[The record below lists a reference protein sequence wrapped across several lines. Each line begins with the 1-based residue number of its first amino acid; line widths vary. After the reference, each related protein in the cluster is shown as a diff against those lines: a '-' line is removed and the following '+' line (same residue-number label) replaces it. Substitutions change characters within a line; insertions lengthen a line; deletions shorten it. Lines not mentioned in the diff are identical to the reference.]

1 LHRLAIVNVGQ
12 ALSPAIPAILAIASA
27 LLTLS
32 AAAEVRQLDP
42 SLIERVAL
50 EELHATN
57 TPGAAVAVVLGDQVV
72 FSHGYGVA
80 SVDNGAP
87 LTPDM
92 LFRLGST
99 TKMFTASAVVGLAL
113 EGKLDLNAPVSR
125 HISGLDPTI
134 GQLTANQLLSHT
146 SGLHDE
152 APMFGSHDE
161 TALGNGIQAWK
172 ADFLFAPPGRIYS
185 YSNPGYWLA
194 GYLAETVSGKP
205 YADVIAERVFAP
217 LGMQRSTLRPAM
229 AMTWPLVQGHEIRD
243 GHPAVIRPAADNAS
257 GWPAGSIFSSA
268 LELSRF
274 VIAFMND
281 GRLDG
286 RQVLPPKLIAIMS
299 SPHAEIPGGDQR
311 YGYGLQL
318 STSRGVHWVEHGG
331 SRAGYGS
338 TIRMAPDRKF
348 AVIIVANRSGSGMPN
363 LADAIS
369 ESVLALDPKSERE
382 PATHPLA
389 AEELHRCAGVYVNG
403 TSKVELEADGGALK
417 ASMDGAVERFTRAGD
432 KFLLGE
438 GRPSKLVLV
447 PDSNGRIEFVF
458 VNGRAFRRVN

>member
-1 LHRLAIVNVGQ
+1 VYRLAGL
-12 ALSPAIPAILAIASA
+12 AAAFAISC
-27 LLTLS
+27 S
-32 AAAEVRQLDP
+32 AASTGIDP
-42 SLIERVAL
+42 ASIERVAL
-50 EELHATN
+50 EELAASK
-57 TPGAAVAVVLGDQVV
+57 TPGAAVAVVLGDRVI
-72 FSHGYGVA
+72 FSHGYGMS
-80 SVDNGAP
+80 SVDTGAP
-87 LTPDM
+87 ITPDM

-125 HISGLDPTI
+125 YISGLNPSI
-134 GQLTANQLLSHT
+134 GNLTANQLLSHT

-161 TALGNGIQAWK
+161 ATLGTGIHAWK

-205 YADVIAERVFAP
+205 YADVIAERLFEP

-229 AMTWPLVQGHEIRD
+229 AMTWPLAQGHEVRD
-243 GHPAVIRPAADNAS
+243 GKPVVIRPVADNAS

-286 RQVLPPKLIAIMS
+286 NQVLPPKLIAILS
-299 SPHAEIPGGDQR
+299 TPHAEIPGSDHH

-338 TIRMAPDRKF
+338 TIRMAPERKF
-348 AVIIVANRSGSGMPN
+348 AVIIVANRSGSGMPK

-369 ESVLALDPKSERE
+369 EAALGRDPKAE
-382 PATHPLA
+382 PEPPTHPLDA
-389 AEELHRCAGVYVNG
+389 AESRRYTGVYVNG
-403 TSKVELEADGGALK
+403 TAKIALEAEVDVVKANIDGT
-417 ASMDGAVERFTRAGD
+417 VVRFARAGE
-432 KFLLGE
+432 KFLISGE
-438 GRPSKLVLV
+438 TKLVLV
-447 PDSNGRIEFVF
+447 PGANGRTEFVF
-458 VNGRAFRRVN
+458 ANGRAFRRAD

>member
-1 LHRLAIVNVGQ
+1 VHRLAG
-12 ALSPAIPAILAIASA
+12 AAAAFTILACNAPAEIHQIDPA
-27 LLTLS
+27 L
-32 AAAEVRQLDP
+32 V
-42 SLIERVAL
+42 ERLAL
-50 EELHATN
+50 EELAATK
-57 TPGAAVAVVLGDQVV
+57 TPGAAVAVVLGDRVV

-80 SVDNGAP
+80 SVDTGAP

-113 EGKLDLNAPVSR
+113 EGRIDLNAPVSQY
-125 HISGLDPTI
+125 ISGLDPSI
-134 GQLTANQLLSHT
+134 GALTANQLLSHT

-161 TALGNGIQAWK
+161 TALGNGIHVWK
-172 ADFLFAPPGRIYS
+172 ADFLFAPPGRVYS

-205 YADVIAERVFAP
+205 YADVIAERLFAP
-217 LGMQRSTLRPAM
+217 LGMQRSTLRPSL
-229 AMTWPLVQGHEIRD
+229 AMTWPLAQGHEVRE
-243 GHPAVIRPAADNAS
+243 GKPSVIRPVADNAS

-274 VIAFMND
+274 VIAFLND

-286 RQVLPPKLIAIMS
+286 QQVLPPKLIGILS
-299 SPHAEIPGGDQR
+299 SPHADIPGSDQH
-311 YGYGLQL
+311 YAYGLQL
-318 STSRGVHWVEHGG
+318 STSRGVRWVEHGG

-338 TIRMAPDRKF
+338 TIRMAPEQKF
-348 AVIIVANRSGSGMPN
+348 AVIIVANRSGSGMPK

-369 ESVLALDPKSERE
+369 EAVLGLDSKVQPE
-382 PATHPLA
+382 PATHPLDA
-389 AEELHRCAGVYVNG
+389 QEVRRSAGVYVNG
-403 TSKVELEADGGALK
+403 SSKISLEAEA
-417 ASMDGAVERFTRAGD
+417 GAVKANMDAGVVRFTRGGET
-432 KFLLGE
+432 FLL
-438 GRPSKLVLV
+438 SDATKLVLV

-458 VNGRAFRRVN
+458 SNGRAFRRTH

>member
-1 LHRLAIVNVGQ
+1 VYRVTGAVVIFAV
-12 ALSPAIPAILAIASA
+12 
-27 LLTLS
+27 LTFA

-42 SLIERVAL
+42 ALVQRVAL
-50 EELHATN
+50 EELQASK

-72 FSHGYGVA
+72 FSHGYGLA
-80 SVDNGAP
+80 SVDTGAP

-125 HISGLDPTI
+125 YISGLDPTI

-152 APMFGSHDE
+152 APMFGSHDDA
-161 TALGNGIQAWK
+161 ALGNGIHAWK

-205 YADVIAERVFAP
+205 YADVIAERIFAP
-217 LGMQRSTLRPAM
+217 LGMQRSTVRPAM
-229 AMTWPLVQGHEIRD
+229 AMTWPLAQGHEIRD

-286 RQVLPPKLIAIMS
+286 RQVLPQKLIAIMS
-299 SPHAEIPGGDQR
+299 SPHAEIPGGDQH
-311 YGYGLQL
+311 YGYGFEL
-318 STSRGVHWVEHGG
+318 SASRGVHWVEHGG

-348 AVIIVANRSGSGMPN
+348 AVIIVANRSGSGMPK

-369 ESVLALDPKSERE
+369 EAVLALDPKSERE
-382 PATHPLA
+382 PAAHPLTT
-389 AEELHRCAGVYVNG
+389 EELHRCAGVYVNG
-403 TSKVELEADGGALK
+403 TSKVELEPDGGALK
-417 ASMDGAVERFTRAGD
+417 ASIDGTFERITRAGD
-432 KFLLGE
+432 KFLLGD
-438 GRPSKLVLV
+438 GQPSKLVLV

-458 VNGRAFRRVN
+458 VNGRAFRRAN

>member
-1 LHRLAIVNVGQ
+1 MYRLARSTAVLGFFVLT
-12 ALSPAIPAILAIASA
+12 APAQI
-27 LLTLS
+27 
-32 AAAEVRQLDP
+32 RQLDP
-42 SLIERVAL
+42 ASIERVAL
-50 EELHATN
+50 EELQATK
-57 TPGAAVAVVLGDQVV
+57 TPGAAVAVVSGDQVI

-80 SVDNGAP
+80 SVETGAP

-99 TKMFTASAVVGLAL
+99 TKMFTASSVVGLAI

-125 HISGLDPTI
+125 YISKLDPAI

-161 TALGNGIQAWK
+161 TALGIGIHTWQ
-172 ADFLFAPPGRIYS
+172 ADFLFAPSGRIYS

-205 YADVIAERVFAP
+205 YADVIAERIFGP
-217 LGMQRSTLRPAM
+217 LRMTRSTLRPAM
-229 AMTWPLVQGHEIRD
+229 AMTWPLAQGHEVQN
-243 GHPAVIRPAADNAS
+243 GKPAVIRPAADNAS

-286 RQVLPPKLIAIMS
+286 RQVFPPKLIAIMS
-299 SPHAEIPGGDQR
+299 SPHAEIPGSDSH

-338 TIRMAPDRKF
+338 TIRMAPDQKF
-348 AVIIVANRSGSGMPN
+348 AVIIVANRSGSGMPK

-369 ESVLALDPKSERE
+369 EAVLALDPKSQTE
-382 PATHPLA
+382 PATHALDT
-389 AEELHRCAGVYVNG
+389 AELRRCAGVYVNG
-403 TSKVELEADGGALK
+403 NSKIRLDADGGVLK
-417 ASMDGAVERFTRAGD
+417 ANIDGTTARFTRAGE
-432 KFLLGE
+432 KFLIGE
-438 GRPSKLVLV
+438 DQPSKLVLV

-458 VNGRAFRRVN
+458 VSGRAFRRTD

>member
-1 LHRLAIVNVGQ
+1 MYRVTGAVVIFAV
-12 ALSPAIPAILAIASA
+12 
-27 LLTLS
+27 LTFA

-42 SLIERVAL
+42 ALVQRVAL
-50 EELHATN
+50 EELQASK

-72 FSHGYGVA
+72 FSHGYGLA
-80 SVDNGAP
+80 SVDTGAP

-125 HISGLDPTI
+125 YISGLDPTI

-152 APMFGSHDE
+152 APMFGSHDDA
-161 TALGNGIQAWK
+161 ALGNGIHAWK

-205 YADVIAERVFAP
+205 YADVIAERIFAP
-217 LGMQRSTLRPAM
+217 LGMQRSTVRPAM
-229 AMTWPLVQGHEIRD
+229 AMTWPLAQGHEIRD

-286 RQVLPPKLIAIMS
+286 RQVLPQKLIAIMS
-299 SPHAEIPGGDQR
+299 SPHAEIPGGDQH
-311 YGYGLQL
+311 YGYGFEL
-318 STSRGVHWVEHGG
+318 SASRGVHWVEHGG

-348 AVIIVANRSGSGMPN
+348 AVIIVANRSGSGMPK

-369 ESVLALDPKSERE
+369 EAVLALDPKSERE
-382 PATHPLA
+382 PAAHPLTT
-389 AEELHRCAGVYVNG
+389 EELHRCAGAYVNG
-403 TSKVELEADGGALK
+403 TSKVELEPDGGALK
-417 ASMDGAVERFTRAGD
+417 ASIDGTFERITRAGD
-432 KFLLGE
+432 KFLLGD
-438 GRPSKLVLV
+438 GQPSKLVLV

-458 VNGRAFRRVN
+458 VNGRAFRRAN

>member
-1 LHRLAIVNVGQ
+1 VYRVTGAVVIFAV
-12 ALSPAIPAILAIASA
+12 
-27 LLTLS
+27 LTFA

-42 SLIERVAL
+42 ALVQRVAL
-50 EELHATN
+50 EELQASK

-72 FSHGYGVA
+72 FSHGYGLA
-80 SVDNGAP
+80 SVDTGAP

-125 HISGLDPTI
+125 YISGLDPTI

-152 APMFGSHDE
+152 APMFGSHDDA
-161 TALGNGIQAWK
+161 ALGNGIHAWK

-194 GYLAETVSGKP
+194 GYLAETVNGKP
-205 YADVIAERVFAP
+205 YADVIAERIFAP
-217 LGMQRSTLRPAM
+217 LGMQRSTVRPAV
-229 AMTWPLVQGHEIRD
+229 AMTWPLAQGHEIRD

-286 RQVLPPKLIAIMS
+286 RQVLPQKLIAIMS
-299 SPHAEIPGGDQR
+299 SPHAEIPGGDQH
-311 YGYGLQL
+311 YGYGFEL
-318 STSRGVHWVEHGG
+318 SASRGVHWVEHGG

-348 AVIIVANRSGSGMPN
+348 AVIIVANRSGSGMPK

-369 ESVLALDPKSERE
+369 EAVLALDPKSERE
-382 PATHPLA
+382 PAAHPLTT
-389 AEELHRCAGVYVNG
+389 EELHRCAGAYVNG
-403 TSKVELEADGGALK
+403 TSKVELEPDGGALK
-417 ASMDGAVERFTRAGD
+417 ASIDGTFERITRAGD
-432 KFLLGE
+432 KFLLGD
-438 GRPSKLVLV
+438 GQPSKLVLV

-458 VNGRAFRRVN
+458 VNGRAFRRAN

>member
-1 LHRLAIVNVGQ
+1 MHRLAA
-12 ALSPAIPAILAIASA
+12 ALAFFVFTAPAQIH
-27 LLTLS
+27 
-32 AAAEVRQLDP
+32 QLD
-42 SLIERVAL
+42 SGFIERAAL
-50 EELHATN
+50 EELQATK
-57 TPGAAVAVVLGDQVV
+57 TPGTAVAVVMGDQVI

-80 SVDNGAP
+80 SVDTGAP

-113 EGKLDLNAPVSR
+113 DGKLDLNAPVSQY
-125 HISGLDPTI
+125 ISGLDPTI

-161 TALGNGIQAWK
+161 TALGIGIHTWK

-194 GYLAETVSGKP
+194 GYLAETVAGKP
-205 YADVIAERVFAP
+205 YADVIAERVFSP
-217 LGMQRSTLRPAM
+217 LGMTHSTLRPSM
-229 AMTWPLVQGHEIRD
+229 AMTWPLAQGHEIRD
-243 GHPAVIRPAADNAS
+243 GKPAVIRPAADNAS

-268 LELSRF
+268 LELSRL

-299 SPHAEIPGGDQR
+299 SPHAEIPGSDDH

-338 TIRMAPDRKF
+338 TIRMAPEQKF
-348 AVIIVANRSGSGMPN
+348 AVIIVANRSGSGMPK

-369 ESVLALDPKSERE
+369 DSMLALDPKSETE
-382 PATHPLA
+382 PATHSLD
-389 AEELHRCAGVYVNG
+389 AEEVRRRAGVYVNG
-403 TSKVELEADGGALK
+403 TSKVRLEADGGALK
-417 ASMDGAVERFTRAGD
+417 ANIDGTVARFTRAGD
-432 KFLLGE
+432 KFLIGE
-438 GRPSKLVLV
+438 ANGAVQPSKLVLV
-447 PDSNGRIEFVF
+447 PDSSGRIEFVF
-458 VNGRAFRRVN
+458 VNGRAFRRAE

>member
-1 LHRLAIVNVGQ
+1 VHCVAGAAATFLIFTIA
-12 ALSPAIPAILAIASA
+12 ASA
-27 LLTLS
+27 E
-32 AAAEVRQLDP
+32 ARELDQA
-42 SLIERVAL
+42 SIERVAL
-50 EELHATN
+50 EELQATK
-57 TPGAAVAVVLGDQVV
+57 TPGAAVAVVLGDRVV

-80 SVDNGAP
+80 SVDTGAP

-99 TKMFTASAVVGLAL
+99 TKMFTASAVVALAL
-113 EGKLDLNAPVSR
+113 EGKIDLNAPVSQY
-125 HISGLDPTI
+125 IQGLDPTI
-134 GQLTANQLLSHT
+134 GRLTANQLLSHT

-161 TALGNGIQAWK
+161 TALGIGIHTWQAN
-172 ADFLFAPPGRIYS
+172 FLFAPPGRIYS

-205 YADVIAERVFAP
+205 YADVIAERLFTP
-217 LGMQRSTLRPAM
+217 LGMQRSTLRPGM
-229 AMTWPLVQGHEIRD
+229 AMTWPLAQGHEIQD
-243 GHPAVIRPAADNAS
+243 GKAVVIRPAADNAS

-281 GRLDG
+281 GRVDG
-286 RQVLPPKLIAIMS
+286 RQVFPPKLMAIMS
-299 SPHAEIPGGDQR
+299 SPHAEIPGSDHH

-318 STSRGVHWVEHGG
+318 SASRGVRWVEHGG

-338 TIRMAPDRKF
+338 TIRMAPERKF
-348 AVIIVANRSGSGMPN
+348 AVIIVANRSGSGMPK

-369 ESVLALDPKSERE
+369 DAVLSLDPQSQQEA
-382 PATHPLA
+382 PSHVLDS
-389 AEELHRCAGVYVNG
+389 AELSRCAGVYVNG
-403 TSKVELEADGGALK
+403 SSKIRLEINGSALNANIDGSIA
-417 ASMDGAVERFTRAGD
+417 RFTRAGD

-438 GRPSKLVLV
+438 ASSEGQPPKLVLA
-447 PDSNGRIEFVF
+447 PDSNGRIGFVF
-458 VNGRAFRRVN
+458 VSGRAFRRAD

>member
-1 LHRLAIVNVGQ
+1 VYRVTGAVVIFAV
-12 ALSPAIPAILAIASA
+12 
-27 LLTLS
+27 LTFA

-42 SLIERVAL
+42 ALVQRVAL
-50 EELHATN
+50 EELQASK

-72 FSHGYGVA
+72 FSHGYGLA
-80 SVDNGAP
+80 SVDTGAP

-125 HISGLDPTI
+125 YISGLDPTI

-152 APMFGSHDE
+152 APMFGSHDDA
-161 TALGNGIQAWK
+161 ALGNGIHAWK

-205 YADVIAERVFAP
+205 YADVIAERIFAP
-217 LGMQRSTLRPAM
+217 LGMQRSTVRPAM
-229 AMTWPLVQGHEIRD
+229 AMTWPLAQGHEIRD

-286 RQVLPPKLIAIMS
+286 RQVLPQKLIAIMS
-299 SPHAEIPGGDQR
+299 SPHAEIPGGDQH
-311 YGYGLQL
+311 YGYGFEL
-318 STSRGVHWVEHGG
+318 SASRGVHWVEHGG

-348 AVIIVANRSGSGMPN
+348 AVIIVANRSGSGMPK

-369 ESVLALDPKSERE
+369 EAVLALDPKSERE
-382 PATHPLA
+382 PAAHPLTT
-389 AEELHRCAGVYVNG
+389 EELHRCAGAYVNG
-403 TSKVELEADGGALK
+403 TSKVELEPDGGALK
-417 ASMDGAVERFTRAGD
+417 ASIDGTFERITRAGD
-432 KFLLGE
+432 KFLLGD
-438 GRPSKLVLV
+438 GQPSKLVLV

-458 VNGRAFRRVN
+458 VNGRAFRRAN